1 MRDSS
6 GQFLKGQS
14 GNPGGRP
21 RVVMAVRDQAQQ
33 HGEEAISVLASIMRD
48 CEAPPSARITAAS
61 EILNRGYGRP
71 VDQKAMIVM
80 SQQIDRTLI
89 PREMTTRDIID
100 QLVRL
105 TSEGAID
112 VPETVRH
119 QQSTRQAKGADL
131 TL

>member
-21 RVVMAVRDQAQQ
+21 RVILAVRDQAQQ

-48 CEAPPSARITAAS
+48 CEAPPSARISAAS

-71 VDQKAMIVM
+71 VDQKAMFVM
-80 SQQIDRTLI
+80 SQQIDRTLV

-100 QLVRL
+100 ELARL
-105 TSEGAID
+105 SRERVID
-112 VPETVRH
+112 VPALAE
-119 QQSTRQAKGADL
+119 L
-131 TL
+131 NN

>member
-33 HGEEAISVLASIMRD
+33 HGDEAISVLASIMRD
-48 CEAPPSARITAAS
+48 CEAPPAARISAAS

-80 SQQIDRTLI
+80 SQQIDSTLI

-100 QLVRL
+100 ELARL
-105 TSEGAID
+105 SRGRVVD
-112 VPETVRH
+112 VPRIVDQPVT
-119 QQSTRQAKGADL
+119 
-131 TL
+131 

>member
-1 MRDSS
+1 MRDST
-6 GQFLKGQS
+6 GQFVKGAS

-48 CEAPPSARITAAS
+48 CEAPPSARISAAS

-80 SQQIDRTLI
+80 SQQIDRTLM
-89 PREMTTRDIID
+89 PREMTTKDIID
-100 QLVRL
+100 ELARL
-105 TSEGAID
+105 SREGVID
-112 VPETVRH
+112 IP
-119 QQSTRQAKGADL
+119 ALADL
-131 TL
+131 NN

>member
-21 RVVMAVRDQAQQ
+21 RVIMAVRDQAQQ

-48 CEAPPSARITAAS
+48 CEAPPSARISAAS

-71 VDQKAMIVM
+71 VDQKAMVVM
-80 SQQIDRTLI
+80 SQQIDRTLM

-100 QLVRL
+100 ELARL
-105 TSEGAID
+105 SRERVID
-112 VPETVRH
+112 VPEIARH
-119 QQSTRQAKGADL
+119 QRSIR
-131 TL
+131 